1 MGLGHEGTRGCVC
14 CVLLFC
20 NGGAPS
26 CRGHARFQ
34 SCTARAPRGRAG
46 QVLSAL
52 GHFLLRRWW
61 CSSGG
66 SGSSVSISLVLG
78 PCCMRLKLN
87 FDHTLDACSCTT
99 PKIKKIKILQK

>member
-66 SGSSVSISLVLG
+66 SGSSQRML
-78 PCCMRLKLN
+78 R
-87 FDHTLDACSCTT
+87 FDFSSAWAMLHEA
-99 PKIKKIKILQK
+99 

>member
-66 SGSSVSISLVLG
+66 SGNSGVQGQRMLRFDFSSAWAML
-78 PCCMRLKLN
+78 
-87 FDHTLDACSCTT
+87 HEA
-99 PKIKKIKILQK
+99 